1 MNDPFAFGGPL
12 RDSSSVTNKKKR
24 ARFEDCI
31 NREDN
36 QRREIPRTIT
46 HDEEDED
53 EDFVSSLLTDPQL
66 PTTQTLA
73 LPWSQQQNLPAPSP
87 LYPMK
92 QPPCDKPVVQKQN
105 MLLTA
110 PVVAPT
116 NSTELQQLHWQ
127 QQPLPPA
134 PTNSTCSKLPANTH
148 TQLQQQ
154 PLQQPSTSTSI
165 QQQQPPPPPPPAPTC
180 SIQEPTKPDPT
191 KFMEQW
197 SW

>member
-1 MNDPFAFGGPL
+1 
-12 RDSSSVTNKKKR
+12 
-24 ARFEDCI
+24 
-31 NREDN
+31 
-36 QRREIPRTIT
+36 
-46 HDEEDED
+46 
-53 EDFVSSLLTDPQL
+53 
-66 PTTQTLA
+66 
-73 LPWSQQQNLPAPSP
+73 
-87 LYPMK
+87 MK
-92 QPPCDKPVVQKQN
+92 QPVVHNEQN

-134 PTNSTCSKLPANTH
+134 PTNSTAPEVCSKMPAN

-154 PLQQPSTSTSI
+154 PLQQPSTSTSM
-165 QQQQPPPPPPPAPTC
+165 QQQQPPPPPPAPTC
-180 SIQEPTKPDPT
+180 AMQEPTKPDPT